1 MLAAGLALAGCST
14 VLHPHQPAPVLH
26 CENGETVE
34 ASYADDIAI
43 VRYKNRKHVMRSVIS
58 GSGARYVGDGMQ
70 WWTKGFEEGTIAPIR
85 PGEDVTSGEPVTCR
99 AGPPPP

>member
-1 MLAAGLALAGCST
+1 M
-14 VLHPHQPAPVLH
+14 LH

-43 VRYKNRKHVMRSVIS
+43 VRYKNRKHVMHSVIS

-70 WWTKGFEEGTIAPIR
+70 WWTKGFGREPSRRSG
-85 PGEDVTSGEPVTCR
+85 PGRTWR
-99 AGPPPP
+99 ARSR